1 MRIEDENLK
10 KELRHIFEYKSEE
23 VREAEW
29 KLKKIFLLN
38 LILNIFL
45 AAAIVLIW
53 SYSSIL
59 KYGVFFLI
67 IFCLI
72 AYWSLKKK
80 IDNVLNNINKVIK
93 DGIVLQLF
101 QNIVGECQY
110 EPEAYIM
117 PADFYASGLFKDM
130 PKTIHEG
137 NDYLEIEKNGVKTK
151 ISELSVTYETGSG
164 KSRTVHNQFKGVF
177 FVNEFNSWNQ
187 QEYFVAKVYKK
198 VNLVKTIII
207 SAIVLFLIMLFS
219 RVLLFIGIIVVAA
232 LISSIKNREKKELQN
247 RILTNHLFDEK
258 YIVKGNSEFIA
269 KSFPA
274 NCYADIEELKK
285 RYNTEVEFSYKKGVL
300 YSAFSTKCDMFET
313 TLKGFDKKYLEH
325 YKILKKCVELNEKFC
340 TVIQSR
346 EDGSYKKELI

>member
-38 LILNIFL
+38 LILNICL

-80 IDNVLNNINKVIK
+80 IDNILNNINKIIK

-101 QNIVGECQY
+101 QNIFGECKY
-110 EPEAYIM
+110 NSATYIM

-130 PKTIHEG
+130 PKTTYNG
-137 NDYLEIEKNGVKTK
+137 NDYIEIEKNGVKTK
-151 ISELSVTYETGSG
+151 MSELSVTYETGSG
-164 KSRTVHNQFKGVF
+164 KSRTVHNQFKGVIF
-177 FVNEFNSWNQ
+177 INEFNSWNQ
-187 QEYFVAKVYKK
+187 EAFFVAKLNKIENVVNGLIIGGTLLIGLIFISK
-198 VNLVKTIII
+198 VFFI
-207 SAIVLFLIMLFS
+207 
-219 RVLLFIGIIVVAA
+219 IGIIVIL
-232 LISSIKNREKKELQN
+232 LIIYKKREGIKETEDRVMVNSQFDKE
-247 RILTNHLFDEK
+247 
-258 YIVKGNSEFIA
+258 YIVKGNSEFIGE
-269 KSFPA
+269 SFPE

-285 RYNTEVEFSYKKGVL
+285 RYNTEVEFSYKNGVL
-300 YSAFSTKCDMFET
+300 YVAFSTKSDMFET

-325 YKILKKCVELNEKFC
+325 YKILKKCVELNEKIC
-340 TVIQSR
+340 TFIQSR
-346 EDGSYKKELI
+346 EDGSYKKELM